1 MRKALTISLPATLS
15 KTVSRAVRS
24 GNFAT
29 TSEFFRA
36 LVRRWEEENRLAD
49 LVEKSEREF
58 SAGKGKKLRSLK
70 ELR

>member
-1 MRKALTISLPATLS
+1 MRQAITISLPAALQ
-15 KTVSRAVRS
+15 KTVNRAVRA

-36 LVRRWEEENRLAD
+36 LVRRWEEENA
-49 LVEKSEREF
+49 LVRAVKKSEQEF